1 MLDGKWILETSLL
14 SPGSSL
20 CFLLDEPNWKTETKE
35 TPVILFLR
43 PTIVIILSTWS
54 PGPGEQMDLGPMYSK
69 TQIAEIS
76 SSWLMSV
83 WHRLSIC

>member
-14 SPGSSL
+14 SPGFSL

-35 TPVILFLR
+35 TPVILFLG
-43 PTIVIILSTWS
+43 PTIVIILSEWS
-54 PGPGEQMDLGPMYSK
+54 PGPGEQMDLGPMYGK
-69 TQIAEIS
+69 TQIAETS